1 MLINSINSSLD
12 KYQPYG
18 LNDLKKANL
27 QNRVDS
33 KFMFPAAWLPNML
46 NQLKG
51 HYRVLDI
58 NGSRI
63 STYRN
68 QYLDT
73 PAMKFYYD
81 HHNGKLNRYKVRQR
95 NYTDTNTSFLEVK
108 HKTNQRR
115 TKKTRICLDNIDK
128 NEFDGEFVTES
139 VGIDYDNMVVTQHSG
154 YNRIALA
161 NEESAER
168 LTIDFNL
175 WYSQDGDK
183 KIKLS
188 NTCIAELKQ
197 AKSSKNSPFYDLDEV
212 SMLSPTSFSKYCIGC
227 ALLYNEDIK
236 ANRFKPI
243 LMKLNQLM
251 YNNRLGY
258 TPQQT
263 V

>member
-1 MLINSINSSLD
+1 MVDNLIKSELKHFD
-12 KYQPYG
+12 PYG

-27 QNRVDS
+27 MNRVDS
-33 KFMFPAAWLPNML
+33 KFMFPVSWLPNML
-46 NQLKG
+46 SQLNG

-58 NGSRI
+58 RGSRV

-73 PAMKFYYD
+73 KDMKFYFD

-95 NYTDTNTSFLEVK
+95 NYTDTQTSFLEVK

-115 TKKTRICLDNIDK
+115 TNKTRVCLDNVSEQKFTAD
-128 NEFDGEFVTES
+128 FVTDS
-139 VGIDYDNMVVTQHSG
+139 VGIDFKNMVVTQHSG

-175 WYSQDGDK
+175 WYSKDGEQR
-183 KIKLS
+183 IRLT

-197 AKSSKNSPFYDLDEV
+197 AKITKNSPFFSVSEV
-212 SMLSPTSFSKYCIGC
+212 SKLMPTSFSKYCIGC
-227 ALLYNEDIK
+227 ALLYGDELK
-236 ANRFKPI
+236 TNRFKPVLRKFRSDSI
-243 LMKLNQLM
+243 H
-251 YNNRLGY
+251 
-258 TPQQT
+258 
-263 V
+263 